1 VYSSSLLAHLT
12 KNFAPHPENVAT
24 EALSHILAHSASARN
39 GLTSILSGTGISE
52 NLSYRTQQAE
62 GDALARPD
70 LTGRD
75 DQGRNV
81 VLVEAKFWAGLTDN
95 QPNTYIAMLADDVP
109 STLCFLIPQERMTSL
124 WPEVCSRASDT
135 GFSVSMEHDGEYKS
149 ARLAGNKHLL
159 MTTWTTVLTA
169 IETAAT
175 ASGETLTLSDVS
187 QLRGLCEE
195 QEAEGF
201 LPIRPG
207 EFGPEAPRRILGLM
221 NVIDQVINGLAQT
234 ERISLAGLRAT
245 PLRNG
250 YRRYFDAMPK
260 ILPSQFGLEYN
271 LDFWRQYE
279 HPMWLW
285 GHREY
290 GSLIRQ
296 EFVDYERA
304 VPTRLI
310 REDSGDIF
318 FRIDLP
324 IGAEIDDVVRNI
336 SLQIQEILDR
346 FRTVHSTD

>member
-1 VYSSSLLAHLT
+1 MYSSSLLVHLT
-12 KNFAPHPENVAT
+12 KNFGPHPENVAT
-24 EALSHILAHSASARN
+24 EALGLILAHSASAGN

-62 GDALARPD
+62 GDALTRPD

-81 VLVEAKFWAGLTDN
+81 VLIEAKFWAGLTDN
-95 QPNTYIAMLADDVP
+95 QPNTYIEMLADDVP

-195 QEAEGF
+195 QEAEGS

-207 EFGPEAPRRILGLM
+207 EFGPEAPRRILG
-221 NVIDQVINGLAQT
+221 
-234 ERISLAGLRAT
+234 
-245 PLRNG
+245 
-250 YRRYFDAMPK
+250 
-260 ILPSQFGLEYN
+260 
-271 LDFWRQYE
+271 
-279 HPMWLW
+279 
-285 GHREY
+285 
-290 GSLIRQ
+290 
-296 EFVDYERA
+296 
-304 VPTRLI
+304 
-310 REDSGDIF
+310 
-318 FRIDLP
+318 
-324 IGAEIDDVVRNI
+324 
-336 SLQIQEILDR
+336 
-346 FRTVHSTD
+346 